1 MAPLPYSLPD
11 AGDGDAADALDWG
24 PGVTNVPAA
33 LEGLPYGNFSK
44 VNDKIG
50 RIADF
55 STSSYGNK
63 YQGEFGLR
71 SADAANPAVTGRGA
85 TPSNDDGPVD
95 QFLEGGEGGCPLSLA
110 RARAPLVGSATPD
123 NVELCASRSPPICSS
138 GGRER
143 RRAS

>member
-24 PGVTNVPAA
+24 PGVSNVPAA

-55 STSSYGNK
+55 STSSYGHK
-63 YQGEFGLR
+63 YQGEYGHGVQRMHVR
-71 SADAANPAVTGRGA
+71 SRRATWPKRGGG
-85 TPSNDDGPVD
+85 SVD
-95 QFLEGGEGGCPLSLA
+95 QFGRAAAPPCLSRARPLS
-110 RARAPLVGSATPD
+110 RRSSATPH
-123 NVELCASRSPPICSS
+123 
-138 GGRER
+138 GGRPSCRNR
-143 RRAS
+143 RRST